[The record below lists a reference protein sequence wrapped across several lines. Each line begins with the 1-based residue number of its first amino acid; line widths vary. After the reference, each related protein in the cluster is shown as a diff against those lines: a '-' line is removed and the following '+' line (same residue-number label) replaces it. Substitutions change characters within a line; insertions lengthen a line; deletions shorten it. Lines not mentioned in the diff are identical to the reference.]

1 MTDQEALV
9 GDEEGLVEVEMK
21 EDTGEEVTLEVQSL
35 VVVMVVT
42 SMDMEVDAGEEV
54 EVAVEAEDQA
64 EVDFVMEG
72 VVEEVVTLE

>member
-1 MTDQEALV
+1 M
-9 GDEEGLVEVEMK
+9 
-21 EDTGEEVTLEVQSL
+21 

-72 VVEEVVTLE
+72 VVEEVVTLA

>member
-1 MTDQEALV
+1 M